1 MKKNEMIKKIIPYHI
16 KIKLHELKNI
26 FRDIFKGYYFNYAKR
41 KQLPSKFLHTL
52 KIRQDLKP
60 NDTKKNNLLIAIKS
74 IESVEINPNE
84 IFSFWKIVGNPSSK
98 KGYLES
104 RSLVNN
110 QLEKSIG
117 GGLCQLSG
125 LIYYISLHAKLE
137 VLERYSHSMDI
148 YTNENRFTPLGSDAT
163 VVYGYKDLKIRN
175 NLNHPIKFT
184 FLMEENHITIQ
195 LNHSSLIENNK
206 VDFKENILD
215 DNRIEVVTIINQEK
229 KGKSIYKRYVP
240 NTIKE

>member
-1 MKKNEMIKKIIPYHI
+1 
-16 KIKLHELKNI
+16 
-26 FRDIFKGYYFNYAKR
+26 
-41 KQLPSKFLHTL
+41 
-52 KIRQDLKP
+52 
-60 NDTKKNNLLIAIKS
+60 
-74 IESVEINPNE
+74 
-84 IFSFWKIVGNPSSK
+84 
-98 KGYLES
+98 
-104 RSLVNN
+104 
-110 QLEKSIG
+110 
-117 GGLCQLSG
+117 
-125 LIYYISLHAKLE
+125 
-137 VLERYSHSMDI
+137 MDI

-240 NTIKE
+240 NTIKK